1 MMTKHSQ
8 LRMKQRMG
16 YRGAAAERIVNN
28 AMERGYTAETAPTS
42 QQQNYLQRK
51 TSPGYSAVLYQDR
64 CFVFAEQKSITVINA
79 PHYLQ
84 HTHLYRSKKRIRN
97 PRQYFRLYGPPDD
110 WGRKRQ
116 KRSFP
121 DRL

>member
-42 QQQNYLQRK
+42 WQQNYLQRK
-51 TSPGYSAVLYQDR
+51 ASPGYSVVLYQDR
-64 CFVFAEQKSITVINA
+64 CFVFAEQKCITVIDT
-79 PHYLQ
+79 PHYLERN
-84 HTHLYRSKKRIRN
+84 HLYRNKKQIRN
-97 PRQYFRLYGPPDD
+97 PRQYFKMYG
-110 WGRKRQ
+110 
-116 KRSFP
+116 FP
-121 DRL
+121 DEWRMENEKEIVS